1 MTMYEWPGGPKVWRT
16 SGVLASRKGVVY
28 TGRPALLE
36 WAERPSVDV
45 LDVGWLVS
53 NIADAPG

>member
-1 MTMYEWPGGPKVWRT
+1 MADVRGISEPE
-16 SGVLASRKGVVY
+16 GVVY